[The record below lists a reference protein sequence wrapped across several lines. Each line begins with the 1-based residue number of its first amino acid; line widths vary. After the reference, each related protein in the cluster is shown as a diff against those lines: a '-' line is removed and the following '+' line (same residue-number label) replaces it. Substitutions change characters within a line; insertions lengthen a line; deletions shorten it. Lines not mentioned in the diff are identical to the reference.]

1 MIHTFYYNFGDYN
14 DPNIYQENKEENKEE
29 NRQKNNK
36 REHIV
41 EITIEDIIKKI
52 QVRNQEE
59 RNQEERNQEERNQ
72 EERNQEERNK
82 EIKESKEKVNIN
94 IEINNINDLLS
105 LIEKYP
111 LNDKIEYNINMKS
124 LHKIKEPL
132 IELNNMIGMKNIKEN
147 ILYQLLYFIQD
158 MHKIGANTNDFMHT
172 VIYGIPGTG
181 KTEVAKIIGKIF
193 ANLGILK
200 KGTFKKVT
208 RNDLIAGYLGQTAIK
223 TKAVI
228 NESLGGVL
236 FIDEV
241 YSLGNIEKRDSFS
254 KECIDTLC
262 EALSDKKDELM
273 VIIAGYEKEINEC
286 FFSYNEGLSSRFTWR
301 FNTDEYNSDELY
313 QIFKK
318 KVDNIGWT
326 LDNEITAKWFDK
338 NKKNFKFQGRDMEIL
353 LFKTKIVHS
362 KRVFCRPLEEKT
374 KIIVK
379 DLEKG
384 LELFLKNNEVSKNI
398 MSSIY
403 I

>member
-1 MIHTFYYNFGDYN
+1 MIHNFYYNFGDYN
-14 DPNIYQENKEENKEE
+14 DPNIYQENTQEKKQEKKQE
-29 NRQKNNK
+29 NNK

-59 RNQEERNQEERNQ
+59 K
-72 EERNQEERNK
+72 NQEERNK
-82 EIKESKEKVNIN
+82 EIKESTERKEKDNKNNDKEKININ
-94 IEINNINDLLS
+94 IEINNINDLLN

-111 LNDKIEYNINMKS
+111 LDDKIDYNINMNS

-158 MHKIGANTNDFMHT
+158 MHKIGTNTNDFMHT

-241 YSLGNIEKRDSFS
+241 YSLGNIDKRDSFS

-301 FNTDEYNSDELY
+301 FNTDEYNSGELY

-318 KVDNIGWT
+318 KVNNIGWI
-326 LDNEITAKWFDK
+326 LDNEITAIWFDK

>member
-1 MIHTFYYNFGDYN
+1 MIHNFYYNFDDYN
-14 DPNIYQENKEENKEE
+14 DPNIYQENKQENTQENKQE
-29 NRQKNNK
+29 NNK

-41 EITIEDIIKKI
+41 EITIEDTKKI
-52 QVRNQEE
+52 QV
-59 RNQEERNQEERNQ
+59 
-72 EERNQEERNK
+72 RNQEERNK
-82 EIKESKEKVNIN
+82 EIKESIDKKNIKNDKNDKNDKNKENININ

-111 LNDKIEYNINMKS
+111 LSDKIDYNINMIS

-158 MHKIGANTNDFMHT
+158 MHKIGTNTNDFMHT
-172 VIYGIPGTG
+172 IIYGIPGTG

-301 FNTDEYNSDELY
+301 FNTDEYNSGELY

-318 KVDNIGWT
+318 KVENIGWN
-326 LDNEITAKWFDK
+326 LDNEITSKWFDK

-362 KRVFCRPLEEKT
+362 KRVFCQSTEEKT

>member
-1 MIHTFYYNFGDYN
+1 MIHNFYYNFGDYN
-14 DPNIYQENKEENKEE
+14 DPNIYQEDKREKKQEN
-29 NRQKNNK
+29 NT

-59 RNQEERNQEERNQ
+59 RN
-72 EERNQEERNK
+72 
-82 EIKESKEKVNIN
+82 KESKEKDSKNNDKEKIIIN

-111 LNDKIEYNINMKS
+111 LDDKIDYNINMIS

-158 MHKIGANTNDFMHT
+158 MHKIGTNTNDFMHT

-241 YSLGNIEKRDSFS
+241 YSLGNIEKKDSFS

-301 FNTDEYNSDELY
+301 FNTDEYNSGELY

>member
-14 DPNIYQENKEENKEE
+14 DPNIYQENKEE

-52 QVRNQEE
+52 QV

-158 MHKIGANTNDFMHT
+158 MHKIGTNTNDFMHT

>member
-1 MIHTFYYNFGDYN
+1 MIHNFYYNFGDYN
-14 DPNIYQENKEENKEE
+14 DPNIYQEKKREKKRE
-29 NRQKNNK
+29 NNK
-36 REHIV
+36 G

-52 QVRNQEE
+52 QVRNQAEK
-59 RNQEERNQEERNQ
+59 
-72 EERNQEERNK
+72 NQEERNK
-82 EIKESKEKVNIN
+82 EIKESKDKDKDKDKDKVNIN
-94 IEINNINDLLS
+94 IEINNINDLLN

-111 LNDKIEYNINMKS
+111 IDDKIDYNINMNS

-132 IELNNMIGMKNIKEN
+132 LELNNMIGMKNIKEN

-158 MHKIGANTNDFMHT
+158 MHKIGTNTNDFMHT
-172 VIYGIPGTG
+172 IIYGIPGTG

-273 VIIAGYEKEINEC
+273 IIIAGYEKEINEC

-301 FNTDEYNSDELY
+301 FNTDEYNSGELY

-338 NKKNFKFQGRDMEIL
+338 NKKNFKFQGRDMETL

-398 MSSIY
+398 MGSIY

>member
-1 MIHTFYYNFGDYN
+1 MIHNFYYNFGDYN
-14 DPNIYQENKEENKEE
+14 DPNIYQENTQEKKQEKKQEKNK
-29 NRQKNNK
+29 K
-36 REHIV
+36 EHIV

-59 RNQEERNQEERNQ
+59 K
-72 EERNQEERNK
+72 NQEERNK
-82 EIKESKEKVNIN
+82 EIKESTERKEKDNKNNDKEKININ
-94 IEINNINDLLS
+94 IEINNINDLLN

-111 LNDKIEYNINMKS
+111 LDDKIDYNINMNS

-158 MHKIGANTNDFMHT
+158 MHKIGTNTNDFMHT

-241 YSLGNIEKRDSFS
+241 YSLGNIDKRDSFS

-301 FNTDEYNSDELY
+301 FNTDEYNSGELY

-318 KVDNIGWT
+318 KVNNIGWI
-326 LDNEITAKWFDK
+326 LDNEITAIWFDK

>member
-1 MIHTFYYNFGDYN
+1 MIHNFYYNFGDYN
-14 DPNIYQENKEENKEE
+14 DPNIYQENTQEKKQE
-29 NRQKNNK
+29 NNK

-52 QVRNQEE
+52 QVRNQAEK
-59 RNQEERNQEERNQ
+59 NQAEK
-72 EERNQEERNK
+72 NQEERNK
-82 EIKESKEKVNIN
+82 EIKDKENITNDKNKEKVNIN

-111 LNDKIEYNINMKS
+111 LNDKIEYNINMIS

-158 MHKIGANTNDFMHT
+158 MHKIGTNTNDFMHT

-241 YSLGNIEKRDSFS
+241 YSLGNIDKRDSFS
-254 KECIDTLC
+254 KECIDMLC

-301 FNTDEYNSDELY
+301 FNTDEYNSSELY

-318 KVDNIGWT
+318 KVDNIRWT

-338 NKKNFKFQGRDMEIL
+338 NNKHFKFQGRDMEIL

>member
-1 MIHTFYYNFGDYN
+1 MIHNFYYNFGDYN
-14 DPNIYQENKEENKEE
+14 DPNIYQEDKRENKPE
-29 NRQKNNK
+29 NKQK
-36 REHIV
+36 ETII
-41 EITIEDIIKKI
+41 EIAIKEIIQIK
-52 QVRNQEE
+52 
-59 RNQEERNQEERNQ
+59 
-72 EERNQEERNK
+72 NQEERNK
-82 EIKESKEKVNIN
+82 EIKESTERKDNKNNDKEMVIIN

-111 LNDKIEYNINMKS
+111 LNDKIEYNINMNS

-158 MHKIGANTNDFMHT
+158 MHKIGTNTNDFMHT

-241 YSLGNIEKRDSFS
+241 YSLGNTDKKDSFS

-301 FNTDEYNSDELY
+301 FNTDEYTSGELY

-326 LDNEITAKWFDK
+326 LDNEITVKWFDK

-384 LELFLKNNEVSKNI
+384 LELFLKNNDVSKNI

>member
-1 MIHTFYYNFGDYN
+1 MIHNFYYNFGDYN
-14 DPNIYQENKEENKEE
+14 DPNIYQENKQENKPEKK
-29 NRQKNNK
+29 QK
-36 REHIV
+36 ETII

-52 QVRNQEE
+52 Q
-59 RNQEERNQEERNQ
+59 
-72 EERNQEERNK
+72 ERNQEERNK
-82 EIKESKEKVNIN
+82 ESKEKENITTDKNKEKVNIN

-111 LNDKIEYNINMKS
+111 LNDKIEYNINMNS

-158 MHKIGANTNDFMHT
+158 MHKIGTNTNDFMHT

-318 KVDNIGWT
+318 KMC
-326 LDNEITAKWFDK
+326 E
-338 NKKNFKFQGRDMEIL
+338 NKKY
-353 LFKTKIVHS
+353 S
-362 KRVFCRPLEEKT
+362 KYDKLYIFEKPLPWQ
-374 KIIVK
+374 I
-379 DLEKG
+379 
-384 LELFLKNNEVSKNI
+384 
-398 MSSIY
+398 
-403 I
+403 